1 VTDGVRTCPACQEA
15 VGTDARF
22 CPSCGQRLE
31 GERDEGGVAYAQT
44 PARLFGVLSPLSAF
58 VLACVLLGG
67 ALVAL
72 VSGSPVLGILLLAF
86 AAAVLV
92 LFYGAAKHDPDGPL
106 AGRTLDVV
114 GRVGDWTRFAR
125 GTADAWGSA
134 GRRVVGLRR
143 ELRALRRE
151 RREAQFS
158 LGEAAYHRDETR
170 VASLRAH
177 LVEIDYAISARERE
191 RTEAFARARTRVED
205 ERLAVRE
212 TQLLPPDDADG
223 QADTRG

>member
-1 VTDGVRTCPACQEA
+1 MDS
-15 VGTDARF
+15 RF
-22 CPSCGQRLE
+22 CPSCGQPLE
-31 GERDEGGVAYAQT
+31 GERDEGGIAYVQT

-72 VSGSPVLGILLLAF
+72 VSGSPVLGILLLAS

-106 AGRTLDVV
+106 ARRTLDVV
-114 GRVGDWTRFAR
+114 SRVRDWTRFAR
-125 GTADAWGSA
+125 GSADAWSRA

-151 RREAQFS
+151 RREVQFT
-158 LGEAAYHRDETR
+158 LGEAAYHQDEAR
-170 VASLRAH
+170 VASLRAR
-177 LVEIDYAISARERE
+177 LSEIDDAIGARERE
-191 RTEAFARARTRVED
+191 RTETFVKARTRVED

-223 QADTRG
+223 QTDDRG